1 MSAHSQLPYTSSAN
15 GSDGSRQETTESHLD
30 SNTPPVTPRGQPV
43 ATPAATRPQEVPDMP
58 GWKSNSRGP
67 RSRGVP
73 KAVAD
78 HVMARDHYECQARLH
93 GCAVI
98 ANEVDHVVPVFE
110 GGNDELENLRAI
122 CSSCHRKKT
131 AGEAARARQRRRQ
144 PVWARPHPGLL

>member
-1 MSAHSQLPYTSSAN
+1 
-15 GSDGSRQETTESHLD
+15 
-30 SNTPPVTPRGQPV
+30 
-43 ATPAATRPQEVPDMP
+43 MP
-58 GWKSNSRGP
+58 GWKSNSQGP
-67 RSRGVP
+67 RSRGVS

-78 HVMARDHYECQARLH
+78 QVMARDHYECQARLH
-93 GCAVI
+93 DCAVI

-131 AGEAARARQRRRQ
+131 AGEATRARQRRRQ